1 MAHVLPELPYASD
14 ALEPHISANT
24 LSFHYG
30 KHHAGYVKKLNAA
43 LEGTGKEDVPLE
55 ELIASTDPSNAGV
68 YNNAAQIFNHTF
80 YWNSLSPNGG
90 GEPDAATAEAL
101 SAAFG
106 SVEEFKAQ
114 FTKAA
119 GAFGSAWAWLVRN
132 ADGSLA
138 ITSTQNAGCPLSDGQ
153 TPILTCD
160 VWEHAYY
167 LDYQN
172 RRPDYI
178 ASFWKLV
185 NWDFVAKNLAG

>member
-1 MAHVLPELPYASD
+1 MAHKLPELPFAND
-14 ALEPHISANT
+14 ALEPHITART

-43 LEGTGKEDVPLE
+43 LDGTADANKPLE
-55 ELIASTDPSNAGV
+55 DLIRDSSGGI

-80 YWNSLSPNGG
+80 YWSSMTAPQNSNG
-90 GEPDAATAEAL
+90 PDDATSRAL

-106 SVEEFKAQ
+106 SVEAFQTA
-114 FTKAA
+114 FSTAA
-119 GAFGSAWAWLVRN
+119 KTHFGSGWAWLVKD
-132 ADGSLA
+132 ADGNLVVTA
-138 ITSTQNAGCPLSDGQ
+138 THDAGCPLSQGQ

-172 RRPDYI
+172 RRPDYV
-178 ASFWKLV
+178 AGFWNLV
-185 NWDFVAKNLAG
+185 NWDFVAKNLG